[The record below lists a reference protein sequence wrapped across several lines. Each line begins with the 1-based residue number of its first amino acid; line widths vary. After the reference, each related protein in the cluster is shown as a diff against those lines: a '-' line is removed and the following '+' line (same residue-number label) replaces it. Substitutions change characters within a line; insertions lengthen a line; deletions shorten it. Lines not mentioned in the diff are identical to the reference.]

1 MKEIFGWIRSIGF
14 AVIFALVLGIFV
26 FQPYKVDGHS
36 MDPTLRDQQRIY
48 VSKLSH
54 TFSYLPNYGDIVV
67 IDSRV
72 DRTRTW
78 VDDVTGHPL
87 VSLMLGEAE
96 NHSMYVKRVIGKPGD
111 VLEFKENRVYR
122 NGTVLDE
129 PYIKETME
137 FVSDGKWTVPA
148 NHIFVMGDN
157 RNHST
162 DSREIGFI
170 PVDHVMGTMI
180 ENPFAS

>member
-1 MKEIFGWIRSIGF
+1 MREIFGWIRSIGF

-67 IDSRV
+67 VDSRV

-96 NHSMYVKRVIGKPGD
+96 DPSMYVKRVIGKPGD

-137 FVSDGKWTVPA
+137 FESDGKWTVPA

-157 RNHST
+157 RNNST

>member
-1 MKEIFGWIRSIGF
+1 MREIFGWIRSIGF
-14 AVIFALVLGIFV
+14 AVIFALVIGIFV

-67 IDSRV
+67 VDSRV

-96 NHSMYVKRVIGKPGD
+96 DPSMYVKRVIGKPGD

-157 RNHST
+157 RNNST